1 MFRVTKVIAHRGSGV
16 GPFQN
21 TLHGMQMAIEWGADG
36 IECDIQ
42 SSHDGELVLFHDV
55 TLDQFTNGSGLV
67 AEHTLEELKRLQL
80 GEGEQIPTLVEIL
93 TLLKSQP
100 QFIINLDVKV
110 QGSEVKILKEIQSR
124 NLLDRT
130 LISSF
135 IPQVL
140 MKFRELNADIATGW
154 LYGYNYEN
162 PVKEAKKI
170 GCTALHPRLDL
181 VSEDLRQVSRRQG
194 LMLNPWT
201 VNSEVDMRRFIEL
214 DVDWMITDN
223 PRRLLRILNRTG
235 S

>member
-1 MFRVTKVIAHRGSGV
+1 MKVIAHRGSGV
-16 GPFQN
+16 GPFEN
-21 TLHGMQMAIEWGADG
+21 TLHGMQMAITWGADG
-36 IECDIQ
+36 IECDVQ
-42 SSHDGELVLFHDV
+42 SSRDGELVVFHDA
-55 TLDQFTNGSGLV
+55 TLDRLTNGNGLV
-67 AEHTLEELKRLQL
+67 TEHTLKELKRLQV
-80 GEGEQIPTLVEIL
+80 GEGEQIPTLAEVL

-110 QGSEVKILKEIQSR
+110 QGIEVKILKEIQSR

-135 IPQVL
+135 VPQVL

-154 LYGYNYEN
+154 IYGYNYEN

-181 VSEDLRQVSRRQG
+181 VSEELRQSSRRQG
-194 LMLNPWT
+194 LMLNPWSI
-201 VNSEVDMRRFIEL
+201 NSEVDMRRFIEL
-214 DVDWMITDN
+214 GVDWIITDN